1 MGEASVRRE
10 CTSHGEPSASVD
22 GPPGAACA
30 FFARTAQPRMEYERL
45 LMDHVCEEQLLC
57 DHDTRDGTRHG
68 PRFVI
73 VTVCKAAGGAV
84 CDRRAI
90 HVRSKA
96 GKSEP
101 TKRARA
107 VRRPPGMPPG
117 PLPRAAP
124 APRGIF
130 RLRGRTD

>member
-68 PRFVI
+68 PRFVM

-84 CDRRAI
+84 CDRRARVNFEGRQI
-90 HVRSKA
+90 
-96 GKSEP
+96 E
-101 TKRARA
+101 ARA
-107 VRRPPGMPPG
+107 AVK
-117 PLPRAAP
+117 
-124 APRGIF
+124 
-130 RLRGRTD
+130 